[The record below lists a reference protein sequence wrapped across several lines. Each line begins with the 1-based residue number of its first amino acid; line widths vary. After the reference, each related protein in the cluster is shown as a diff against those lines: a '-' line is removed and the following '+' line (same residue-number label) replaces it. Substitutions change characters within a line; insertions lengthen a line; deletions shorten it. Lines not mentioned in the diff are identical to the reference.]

1 MTKKRRVEITVE
13 QRSLVLRR
21 PVKGA
26 SAVKETV
33 MFCPHCASP
42 TISPEQAAA
51 LTGVSTRAVYRQ
63 VEQGQLHFVE
73 TETGRLMLCLNSLL
87 EHKGDL

>member
-1 MTKKRRVEITVE
+1 MTKRRRLEITVE

-21 PVKGA
+21 TVQDA
-26 SAVKETV
+26 AVV
-33 MFCPHCASP
+33 CPHCASP

-51 LTGVSTRAVYRQ
+51 LTGVSARAVYRQ
-63 VEQGQLHFVE
+63 VEQGHLHFVE
-73 TETGRLMLCLNSLL
+73 TETGRLRLCLHSLL

>member
-21 PVKGA
+21 T
-26 SAVKETV
+26 VKEANVTV
-33 MFCPHCASP
+33 VFCPHCASP

-73 TETGRLMLCLNSLL
+73 TEIGQLLLCLNSLL
-87 EHKGDL
+87 KHKGNL